1 MLLTQYLWGIYK
13 HEEMVVFCCPDIDHV
28 TMLKIVFSLLLYG
41 WQITLTFGREIL
53 AFFTFT
59 RDITFSID
67 RKKNASG
74 EPNLSPVIQW
84 YTRETEE
91 QFHRHFVQILI
102 ITDPYQPGMFGE
114 FRRHAS
120 EIIHTFNSTAFD
132 LISYPEWNYLLISL
146 VNIWSNLVPVKAP
159 FPLVAGDLGKRLYLF
174 MYGSALLSEQR

>member
-13 HEEMVVFCCPDIDHV
+13 HAEMVVFSWPNIDHV
-28 TMLKIVFSLLLYG
+28 TILKTVFSLLLYG
-41 WQITLTFGREIL
+41 WQITLTFGWEIS

-59 RDITFSID
+59 GDITTFSID

-102 ITDPYQPGMFGE
+102 ITDPLEIFWE

-120 EIIHTFNSTAFD
+120 EIIHIFNSTAFD

-159 FPLVAGDLGKRLYLF
+159 FPLAAGDLGKRLYLS
-174 MYGSALLSEQR
+174 MHARALLNEQS